1 MRRQSIHPHALEGVC
16 ASYNASDVR
25 KRCRASKLPDHS
37 SMRAHACLRARVPAC
52 IRAHRLHRRRQV
64 CELRGAC
71 MSLPDELAARIP
83 LAYVHFTAFLV
94 DALLFLSPLALV
106 RAAASSQTTATTP
119 QNSRSASQT
128 IHPQKSERTRG
139 CPLSPDLQRT
149 DPRRAT
155 PRRNETPKNQTNSCL
170 GSAPSRSCW
179 GR

>member
-1 MRRQSIHPHALEGVC
+1 
-16 ASYNASDVR
+16 
-25 KRCRASKLPDHS
+25 
-37 SMRAHACLRARVPAC
+37 MRAHACLRARVPAC